1 MTESEAKKILK
12 RDLRIQIKNG
22 ALPDGIEALT
32 VAINALEEV
41 QQYRAIGIVEGGG
54 MKKWPIL
61 KKYGNS

>member
-41 QQYRAIGIVEGGG
+41 HQYRAIGIVEGGG
-54 MKKWPIL
+54 MKK
-61 KKYGNS
+61 

>member
-22 ALPDGIEALT
+22 ALPDGIEAIT

-54 MKKWPIL
+54 MKK
-61 KKYGNS
+61 